1 MEAMKEMSV
10 EKHFPKKLRD
20 QYEIHQWKHACAILK
35 SDFPNEWKDLID
47 MLSNFHLLK
56 SWIVKGGGNKTELA
70 KWIRRH
76 IELIAIKIELLLN
89 LNGIIRI
96 PSLIAT

>member
-1 MEAMKEMSV
+1 MRTRTEMPV
-10 EKHFPKKLRD
+10 EKHFPEKLWD
-20 QYEIHQWKHACAILK
+20 KYEIHQWKHACAILK

-70 KWIRRH
+70 KWIDDFSWQKKMERETVYDFSYCR
-76 IELIAIKIELLLN
+76 
-89 LNGIIRI
+89 
-96 PSLIAT
+96 